1 MWQDRNTSRDF
12 WEGKERMDHG
22 SRATRHEVQ
31 GHATFANLE
40 SDKLTRC
47 IRQVTVEAPT
57 LRPTTS
63 SGPWRTGDEGCDDAF
78 TGDRAKVHINN
89 SKNLQS
95 AGTSQMIA
103 EVSKASHKFRTH
115 TFRIQTN
122 TNVYHDGKNKYMQFF
137 RSGIHYRLQ
146 LQSGWRNGI
155 NFRYSHSRG
164 GGTERP

>member
-1 MWQDRNTSRDF
+1 MSRDF

-31 GHATFANLE
+31 GHATLANVE

-89 SKNLQS
+89 SKKSQS
-95 AGTSQMIA
+95 ASTSQIIT
-103 EVSKASHKFRTH
+103 EVS
-115 TFRIQTN
+115 
-122 TNVYHDGKNKYMQFF
+122 
-137 RSGIHYRLQ
+137 RSLPHF
-146 LQSGWRNGI
+146 S
-155 NFRYSHSRG
+155 YSHFQNSDKHPRV
-164 GGTERP
+164 P